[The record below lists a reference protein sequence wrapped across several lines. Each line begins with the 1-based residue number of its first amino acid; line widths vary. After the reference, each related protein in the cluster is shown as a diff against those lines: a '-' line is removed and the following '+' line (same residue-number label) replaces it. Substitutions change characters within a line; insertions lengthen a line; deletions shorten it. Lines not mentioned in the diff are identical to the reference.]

1 MQAKLADPSANALV
15 IAHQLKISS
24 SELKYTKNVIY
35 FLVYF
40 LKKLIVQKK
49 FKK

>member
-35 FLVYF
+35 FFSVF
-40 LKKLIVQKK
+40 
-49 FKK
+49 FKKINSTEKI